1 MYLTWNWTKKR
12 KHKHLIKLIFY
23 QDKNTYLSTATLM
36 MKIRERNYERSL
48 AIVEKEKRNRKI

>member
-12 KHKHLIKLIFY
+12 KHKHLIKLNFY
-23 QDKNTYLSTATLM
+23 KDKNTYLSTATLM